1 MLFAIE
7 GGGFFSSSASGYS
20 KGLTLLLLGQKNEE
34 KPMKVTPW
42 NQYQLVDQ
50 DTDPDL
56 QLASGKNHPVRRCA
70 SFVCFGCAADGLE
83 SPSPLK
89 IGPIQNKE
97 ILPPPTIDESNDSKN
112 SDGCVVDDRDS
123 KRNIV
128 SLKSSLKKAA
138 NSAAIAS
145 SDGGNGGGKNNAHEA
160 LCEEN
165 DDVACQMERRKVQWT
180 DTIGGE
186 LFEIRE
192 FEMRYRHLY
201 RVIVKACTNHILF
214 KISILILDLLLV

>member
-1 MLFAIE
+1 MLFAVE

-50 DTDPDL
+50 ETDPDL
-56 QLASGKNHPVRRCA
+56 QLASGKNHPVRGCA
-70 SFVCFGCAADGLE
+70 SFVCFGCTAAGLE

-89 IGPIQNKE
+89 VGPTQNKE
-97 ILPPPTIDESNDSKN
+97 TSPPPTINEDNDSKN
-112 SDGCVVDDRDS
+112 LDGCVVVDDDS
-123 KRNIV
+123 KRDV
-128 SLKSSLKKAA
+128 LSLKSSLKKAA
-138 NSAAIAS
+138 NIGAIAS
-145 SDGGNGGGKNNAHEA
+145 TDGGNGGGKNNAHET
-160 LCEEN
+160 LYEEN
-165 DDVACQMERRKVQWT
+165 DDVACQMGRRKVQWT

-192 FEMRYRHLY
+192 FEMSEDGSDNDF
-201 RVIVKACTNHILF
+201 NHGNEKTCSCRIM
-214 KISILILDLLLV
+214 